1 MLRSNLYD
9 YVNAYIVVKG
19 RIKVNA
25 NRRNKMLTFK
35 NNDPFS
41 SCITKIKE
49 KFVDNAENLDIV
61 MPIYNPLEYSD
72 NYSTTSG
79 ICGIIIEMNWIM
91 VRMKI
96 MILVVMR

>member
-1 MLRSNLYD
+1 MLRSNLCD
-9 YVNAYIVVKG
+9 YINAYIVVKG

-41 SCITKIKE
+41 SRITKIKE

-79 ICGIIIEMNWIM
+79 ICGIIIEMN
-91 VRMKI
+91 
-96 MILVVMR
+96 